1 MGISP
6 GFAEQSAPKKQVYLA
21 HTPDNSPTA
30 SFAIE
35 DGIPV
40 DASGIPAVGQRIT
53 AIEDLQAYDEYL
65 PAAGLAH
72 FASTEAQRI
81 VRIGSIEIG
90 LYDPPEPERVN
101 LTGGFIAS
109 IGALRSLG
117 EGAVDALTGRELRA
131 VAKQTAKLVRTL
143 VAVVVSHPDTIFL
156 PPNTPTQQQ
165 ATALEDLQPFVSGY
179 RTRRLQA
186 EVQAIVDRRDELPV
200 GDVPGWQEELRTSHL
215 RWLTSQERRDRQEGI
230 LQLLD
235 ITRPEI

>member
-1 MGISP
+1 MGIGSE
-6 GFAEQSAPKKQVYLA
+6 FAEQSAPKKRVYPA
-21 HTPDNSPTA
+21 HTSGDSPTA
-30 SFAIE
+30 SFVIE
-35 DGIPV
+35 EGIPV
-40 DASGIPAVGQRIT
+40 DVSGIPAVGQKT
-53 AIEDLQAYDEYL
+53 TVIEDLRAYDEYL
-65 PAAGLAH
+65 PPAGLAH

-81 VRIGSIEIG
+81 VRVGSIEIG

-117 EGAVDALTGRELRA
+117 EGEVDALTSRELRT

-165 ATALEDLQPFVSGY
+165 ATALEGLQPFVSGY

-186 EVQAIVDRRDELPV
+186 EVQAIVDKRDELPL
-200 GDVPGWQEELRTSHL
+200 GNIPGWQEELRTSRL
-215 RWLTSQERRDRQEGI
+215 RWLTSQERQDRQDGI
-230 LQLLD
+230 LRLLD
-235 ITRPEI
+235 ITRPA